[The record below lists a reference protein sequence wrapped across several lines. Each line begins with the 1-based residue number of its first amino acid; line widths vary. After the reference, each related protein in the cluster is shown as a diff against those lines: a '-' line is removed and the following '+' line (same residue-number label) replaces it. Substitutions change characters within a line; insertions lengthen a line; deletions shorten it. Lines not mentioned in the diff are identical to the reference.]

1 MSTADPILFQFTADP
16 NTSPAVLEEYRRT
29 LEVELRKLP
38 DIQIVETAETR
49 TMGDGTIL
57 GIIAHVTPY
66 LTDGALAVGVL
77 TTLLVSVRK
86 LAAELGVW
94 REVLVEPK
102 GHRKVR
108 LAEGKEAEIA
118 STIRPKKRSS
128 GKPHR

>member
-1 MSTADPILFQFTADP
+1 MSTAAPILFQFTADP
-16 NTSPAVLEEYRRT
+16 DTSPAVLEEYRRA
-29 LEVELRKLP
+29 LEAELRKLP
-38 DIQIVETAETR
+38 DIQVVETAETR

-57 GIIAHVTPY
+57 GVIAHITPY
-66 LTDGALAVGVL
+66 LTGGTLAVGAL

-94 REVLVEPK
+94 REVLIEPK

-118 STIRPKKRSS
+118 SKIRPKKRSAAKS
-128 GKPHR
+128 HR